1 MYEPTHN
8 GCDLIYK
15 DWIVGLNKGY
25 RENGKYVTTDNF
37 IVTSFKRNEE
47 KETNDTIAYAATF
60 TPDTNRSENLLS
72 DEIIIHSAPKVKLSF
87 EVDDPSKIAGR
98 YTQLCISL
106 YISKSAFTP
115 LILHYLM

>member
-72 DEIIIHSAPKVKLSF
+72 DEMIIHSAPKVKSIFGLTTLQKLR
-87 EVDDPSKIAGR
+87 VVI
-98 YTQLCISL
+98 QL
-106 YISKSAFTP
+106 YILK
-115 LILHYLM
+115 I